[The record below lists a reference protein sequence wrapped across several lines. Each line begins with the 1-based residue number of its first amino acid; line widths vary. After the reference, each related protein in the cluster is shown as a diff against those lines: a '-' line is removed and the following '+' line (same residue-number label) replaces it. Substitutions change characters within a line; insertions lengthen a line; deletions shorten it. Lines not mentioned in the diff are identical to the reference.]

1 MLEWWNGERMGKKT
15 EVRRQESEF
24 RRRETEVSMA
34 VAGYSILDSGC
45 CPNPEEEKTE
55 W

>member
-1 MLEWWNGERMGKKT
+1 MVLKGAGKSKLKKK
-15 EVRRQESEF
+15 SEF

>member
-1 MLEWWNGERMGKKT
+1 MGNQNN
-15 EVRRQESEF
+15 RIQETVDRSQELEF
-24 RRRETEVSMA
+24 RRRETEVSMT